1 MHDNWKSQLGNKYM
15 RYNNYMGFIARSRR
29 ERIVGEGKGAGCA
42 GCEYLLVEYDC
53 IVLSFHRRWP

>member
-1 MHDNWKSQLGNKYM
+1 M

-42 GCEYLLVEYDC
+42 GCEYLLIEYDC
-53 IVLSFHRRWP
+53 IVLSFHRRWPSS